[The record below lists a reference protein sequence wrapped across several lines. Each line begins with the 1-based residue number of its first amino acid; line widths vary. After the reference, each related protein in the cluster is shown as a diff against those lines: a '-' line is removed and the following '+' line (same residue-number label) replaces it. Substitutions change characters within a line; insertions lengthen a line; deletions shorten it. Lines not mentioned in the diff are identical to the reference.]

1 MFSAPRSDLVPN
13 TAAYENEPLV
23 KATGFREY
31 DARWLFGPDIN
42 LLGIQ
47 ALGLGLGT
55 YIQELGLSK
64 IVVGHDFRSYSSS
77 IKNALILGL
86 ISAGCEVH
94 DIGLALS
101 PTAYFAQFDLDI
113 PCVAMVTASHNENGW
128 TGVKMGAQRP
138 LTFGPDEMGRLRD
151 IVLGGAFV
159 ERDGGKLIRVEGEAE
174 RFIADVAKRAS
185 ITRPLKVIAACG
197 NGTAGAFAV
206 DALQRMGVSDVVG
219 MDTELDYTFPK
230 YNPNPEDVEMLHSM
244 AAAVREHGADLA
256 FGFDGDGDRCGVVDD
271 EGEEIFADKIGLML
285 ARDLAPLN
293 PGATFVVDV
302 KSTGLYA
309 TDPILAQH
317 GCKVI
322 YWKTG
327 HSYIKRK
334 SAEVGALAGFEKSGH
349 FFMNGDLGYGYDC
362 GLTAAAAVL
371 AMLDRN
377 PGQKLSDMRKALPVA
392 FTSLTMSPHCGD
404 EVKYGVV
411 DDVVKEYQDLFT
423 AGGSILGRR
432 ITEVITVNGVR
443 VHLEDGSWVLVR
455 ASSNK
460 PEIVVVV
467 ESTSSEDDMRA
478 LFRQEVKPRL
488 GDRVGRYNQEI

>member
-1 MFSAPRSDLVPN
+1 MFSAPRADLVPN

-55 YIQELGLSK
+55 YIHELGLSK

-206 DALQRMGVSDVVG
+206 DALQRMGVSDVIG
-219 MDTELDYTFPK
+219 MDVELDYTFPK

-309 TDPILAQH
+309 TDPILAAH
-317 GCKVI
+317 GCKVV

-334 SAEVGALAGFEKSGH
+334 SAELGALAGFEKSGH
-349 FFMNGDLGYGYDC
+349 FFMNGELGYGYDC

-377 PGQKLSDMRKALPVA
+377 PGVKLSDMRKALPVA

-423 AGGSILGRR
+423 AGGSILGRK

-488 GDRVGRYNQEI
+488 GDRVGKYNQEI

>member
-55 YIQELGLSK
+55 YIQESGLSK

-151 IVLGGAFV
+151 IVLGGKFA

-206 DALQRMGVSDVVG
+206 DALQRMGVSEVVG

-244 AAAVREHGADLA
+244 AAAVREHKADLA

-377 PGQKLSDMRKALPVA
+377 PGVKLSDMRKALPVA

-411 DDVVKEYQDLFT
+411 DDVVQEYQDLFA
-423 AGGSILGRR
+423 AGGSILGRK

-488 GDRVGRYNQEI
+488 GDRVGKYNQEI